1 LGEFNGRGE
10 KGVKNVLVLPGFG
23 QEDLENYLFDKEKQ
37 KGEIEKGKEKTV
49 IVKME
54 VEVYSFHIR
63 DRKHTPKYQ

>member
-1 LGEFNGRGE
+1 LGKFNGRGE
-10 KGVKNVLVLPGFG
+10 EGEEDVLVLPSFG
-23 QEDLENYLFDKEKQ
+23 QEGLEDYLFDKERQ
-37 KGEIEKGKEKTV
+37 EGEIEKGKEKTV